1 MVDPEDMERWNST
14 ERRVHTLEDLVS
26 KLHKELSQADIP
38 KMKVE
43 IANMYNSIAI
53 LVKKEDFAKLSEEL
67 RKLKGLVND
76 DRYELG

>member
-38 KMKVE
+38 KIKVE
-43 IANMYNSIAI
+43 KANMNKTLA
-53 LVKKEDFAKLSEEL
+53 LQENKEDFAKLSEEL
-67 RKLKGLVND
+67 RKLKGLVDD